1 MRISGKT
8 TRYPGVF
15 KIDEMNY
22 RIRAVGTDPRTG
34 KRRQVERV
42 LEGVTAPEAARQR
55 AQLQAEIKVGSVG
68 VDGGRRRVGDYAKS
82 WIESKARGIDAG
94 TADRYVTSLERHILP
109 VIGDYYFDALTSMAV
124 QEWLNGASRKTN
136 PKTNKPY
143 DAETVFG
150 WWRVLRTFVR
160 DAVEQLGLPRDPTRR
175 IILPEL
181 TQKHGNA
188 LTIEKLTKLLAV
200 VRERYPQHFAYVA
213 TRAST
218 GMRACH
224 VSALQWA
231 DIDEPAGVVRV
242 VRKQVE
248 GVVGEVTR
256 KKQVPKEFPLE
267 PELTT
272 ILREHR
278 QRLLETQAPGLNSGW
293 IFPSVRT
300 GELRGSNSMAKAWK
314 RCLKAAGITERFTPH
329 GLRRT
334 FNDMLRRAKV
344 DPVIA
349 KALTGHVTEQMR
361 EHYSTVGLD
370 EKRAAVAS
378 VLRLLP
384 GGESADKGADAGTP
398 ANDTAGTETA
408 KAAN

>member
-1 MRISGKT
+1 MRS
-8 TRYPGVF
+8 
-15 KIDEMNY
+15 
-22 RIRAVGTDPRTG
+22 
-34 KRRQVERV
+34 RRWRC
-42 LEGVTAPEAARQR
+42 
-55 AQLQAEIKVGSVG
+55 S
-68 VDGGRRRVGDYAKS
+68 
-82 WIESKARGIDAG
+82 
-94 TADRYVTSLERHILP
+94 
-109 VIGDYYFDALTSMAV
+109 
-124 QEWLNGASRKTN
+124 EWLNGASKKTN
-136 PKTNKPY
+136 PKTSKPY
-143 DAETVFG
+143 DAHTAFG
-150 WWRVLRTFVR
+150 WWKVLRTMVR

-181 TQKHGNA
+181 TPKGGNA
-188 LTIEKLTKLLAV
+188 LTIEKLAKLLAV

-213 TRAST
+213 TRGST

-224 VSALQWA
+224 VSALQWP
-231 DIDEPAGVVRV
+231 DIDEQAGVIRV

-248 GVVGEVTR
+248 GVVGEVSR
-256 KKQVPKEFPLE
+256 KKRVPKEFPLE
-267 PELTT
+267 PELAT

-278 QRLLETQAPGLNSGW
+278 QRLLETQAPGLDSGW
-293 IFPSVRT
+293 VFPSVRT
-300 GELRGSNSMAKAWK
+300 GKLRGSTSMVKAWK
-314 RCLKAAGITERFTPH
+314 VCLKVAGITERFTPH

-384 GGESADKGADAGTP
+384 GGESADNGAGAGTP
-398 ANDTAGTETA
+398 ANDTAAVEAG